1 MEQEVYVYSFKFYNN
16 KCYALAESKI
26 IGNPEYKLI
35 GTTTL
40 QIEEEKK
47 EVEHEARVGKSHLN
61 CSISEYVPLD
71 ACDIKVVFKVK
82 EQPLVG
88 WIELVI

>member
-40 QIEEEKK
+40 QIGGEKEEKK

-61 CSISEYVPLD
+61 CSISEYVPPE
-71 ACDIKVVFKVK
+71 AYDIKVTFKIK
-82 EQPLVG
+82 E
-88 WIELVI
+88 

>member
-1 MEQEVYVYSFKFYNN
+1 MELKLYVYSFKFYNN

-40 QIEEEKK
+40 QIEPEKK
-47 EVEHEARVGKSHLN
+47 EVVKSANAVRMSGLYVSVLDGENPTIPPEA
-61 CSISEYVPLD
+61 Y
-71 ACDIKVVFKVK
+71 DIKVTYKIK
-82 EQPLVG
+82 E
-88 WIELVI
+88 

>member
-1 MEQEVYVYSFKFYNN
+1 MELKLYVYSFNFYNN

-47 EVEHEARVGKSHLN
+47 EVVKECDVLARGHSMSGYKLTTSP
-61 CSISEYVPLD
+61 IPPD
-71 ACDIKVVFKVK
+71 AYDIKVTYKIK
-82 EQPLVG
+82 E
-88 WIELVI
+88 